1 MSLVMSQ
8 MDNQATTIA
17 SQVNQL
23 TEAMKET
30 NKLQSTVVKLMKT
43 GYIIIAIM
51 LLLLML
57 F

>member
-1 MSLVMSQ
+1 MHAMSQ
-8 MDNQATTIA
+8 MDNQVKTIA
-17 SQVNQL
+17 SQVIQL

-30 NKLQSTVVKLMKT
+30 NKLQTTVVKLMKT
-43 GYIIIAIM
+43 GYIIIVVM